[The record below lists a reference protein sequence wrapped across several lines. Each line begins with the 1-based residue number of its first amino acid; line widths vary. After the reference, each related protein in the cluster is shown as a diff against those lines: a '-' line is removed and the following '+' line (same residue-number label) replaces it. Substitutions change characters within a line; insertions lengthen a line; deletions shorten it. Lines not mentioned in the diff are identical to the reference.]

1 MSSASPVFGTG
12 GEGDCTPG
20 ILTGL
25 DPARRLIVA
34 LDVPT
39 PLEAEHLVERLGD
52 LPVVFK
58 IGHQLAYS
66 GGLTVAERLAKAGRE
81 VFLDLKL
88 HDIPRTVEEGVRSL
102 AGFGATYLTIH
113 AYPQTMRAAAVGA
126 AGSDLTLLA
135 VTVLT
140 SMNDKDASEA
150 GYGPSVADLAL
161 RRARDAQEAGIGGL
175 VCAASEAPALRQ
187 VVGTERI
194 LVVPGIRPAGAAFGD
209 QKRVTTPADAIR
221 AGADRIV
228 VGRPITSAS
237 DPLAA
242 AQAIIAEIAEGGA

>member
-1 MSSASPVFGTG
+1 M
-12 GEGDCTPG
+12 PG
-20 ILTGL
+20 AVAPLE
-25 DPARRLIVA
+25 PARRLIVA
-34 LDVPT
+34 LDVAT
-39 PLEAEHLVERLGD
+39 PIEAERLVERLGD

-58 IGHQLAYS
+58 IGHQLAYT

-102 AGFGATYLTIH
+102 AGFGAKYLTIH
-113 AYPQTMRAAAVGA
+113 AYPQTMRAAVSGA
-126 AGSDLTLLA
+126 AGSSLTLLG

-140 SMNDKDASEA
+140 SMNDHDATAA
-150 GYGPSVADLAL
+150 GYGRSVAELAL
-161 RRARDAQEAGIGGL
+161 QRAGDAAEAGIGGL
-175 VCAASEAPALRQ
+175 VCAAAEAPALRQ
-187 VVGTERI
+187 VVGSDCI
-194 LVVPGIRPAGAAFGD
+194 LVVPGIRPLGEAAGD

-228 VGRPITSAS
+228 VGRPITAAA

-242 AQAIIAEIAEGGA
+242 ARAIIAHIAEGAT